1 MCTLVLDD
9 AYIAELMAIADQRAP
24 LSPAPAG
31 TSRDVPDV
39 TTPGHPGAGDSLS
52 ETSQ

>member
-9 AYIAELMAIADQRAP
+9 AYIAELIAIADQRQP

-31 TSRDVPDV
+31 TSRDVPQV
-39 TTPGHPGAGDSLS
+39 QPLGRAGAGDSLS
-52 ETSQ
+52 EQIA

>member
-9 AYIAELMAIADQRAP
+9 AYIAELMAIADQRDK

-39 TTPGHPGAGDSLS
+39 PSPGHPGAGDSLS
-52 ETSQ
+52 ESSK